1 MSVRM
6 DALGK
11 TARGAFLRGESAGNT
26 GQNDRAQTLESAKG
40 KGDLTASRAL
50 PRGAAEKAGTFRKVA
65 RTSTKR
71 LPLGGRGRAKMHTVR
86 AWS

>member
-1 MSVRM
+1 M

-26 GQNDRAQTLESAKG
+26 GQNDRAQTLESAEG

-50 PRGAAEKAGTFRKVA
+50 PRGAAEKAGTFRKSQRA
-65 RTSTKR
+65 PQGSIQSDTALSDERR
-71 LPLGGRGRAKMHTVR
+71 AGGGPPDPP
-86 AWS
+86 